1 MRRARMRALAL
12 LMAVLVAVALGGCV
26 TTGPSA
32 SELKARWDAANVFPQ
47 GYRQDLL
54 AFLRTYLNDPS
65 HVRSASVSQPQLKYI
80 GPGDR
85 YVACV
90 RYNAR
95 NSDGKY
101 RRIKRRCGD
110 LRGRQ
115 ARSLP
120 RHAKGRARALQGGCV
135 RAVPGTG
142 TADPIAHKSTTAAG
156 LGSPAVKSASKR
168 LVSSDVSGHLTL
180 RFSADVFP
188 RFSTSS
194 N

>member
-12 LMAVLVAVALGGCV
+12 LMAVSVAVALGGCA
-26 TTGPSA
+26 TETGPSA
-32 SELKARWDAANVFPQ
+32 SELKARWDAQNVFPQ

-101 RRIKRRCGD
+101 VGSKDG
-110 LRGRQ
+110 
-115 ARSLP
+115 A
-120 RHAKGRARALQGGCV
+120 
-135 RAVPGTG
+135 AVYV
-142 TADPIAHKSTTAAG
+142 AG
-156 LGSPAVKSASKR
+156 KLDRFLDTPKDVHELCKEVAFVPFPELER
-168 LVSSDVSGHLTL
+168 LT
-180 RFSADVFP
+180 R
-188 RFSTSS
+188 
-194 N
+194 